1 MGDRTDDSIGLKR
14 AAEGGAGSAVDV
26 YKDLVVGPGGWLG
39 LLRHEI
45 VCAWGATIPG
55 ALGFAFRKLF
65 WRGSL
70 FAHSG
75 RNQVWARN
83 VTLWHPGKMSVGD
96 GVAVDEGCQLDA
108 RGCKVGEFRLGPGV
122 LIGRGSII
130 SGKDGPLTLGARVNI
145 GAGCIL
151 YASTKL
157 EVGEDT
163 MLAAQCFVGGGK
175 YNAHGRRDVPMA
187 EQPVPRQGVVI
198 ESDCW
203 LGAGVTVL
211 DGVTVGQDSVV
222 AAGSVVNEDVAPY
235 SIVGGVPARH
245 RATREDKEKPLEAM

>member
-14 AAEGGAGSAVDV
+14 AAEGGAGSALDV
-26 YKDLVVGPGGWLG
+26 YRELVVGPGGWLS
-39 LLRHEI
+39 LLRHEL
-45 VCAWGATIPG
+45 VCAWGALIPG

-75 RNQVWARN
+75 RNLVWARN
-83 VTLWHPGKMSVGD
+83 VTLWHPGKMWIGD

-108 RGCKVGEFRLGPGV
+108 RGCENGEFRLGPGV
-122 LIGRGSII
+122 LIGRGSIV
-130 SGKDGPLTLGARVNI
+130 SGKDGPLSLGPRVNI
-145 GAGCIL
+145 GAGCVL

-157 EVGEDT
+157 EIGEDT

-175 YNAHGRRDVPMA
+175 YDAHGRLDVPMA
-187 EQPVPRQGVVI
+187 EQPEPRQGVVI
-198 ESDCW
+198 ENDCW
-203 LGAGVTVL
+203 LGVGVTVL
-211 DGVTVGQDSVV
+211 DGVTIGHGSVV
-222 AAGSVVNEDVAPY
+222 AAGSVVNQDVAPN

-245 RATREDKEKPLEAM
+245 LATREKKERHLEAM